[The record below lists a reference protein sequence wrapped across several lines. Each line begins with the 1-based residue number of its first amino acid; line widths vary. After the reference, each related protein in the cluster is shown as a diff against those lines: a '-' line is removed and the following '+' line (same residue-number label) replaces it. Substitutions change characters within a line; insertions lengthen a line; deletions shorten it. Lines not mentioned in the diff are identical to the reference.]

1 MQCQNVPKQI
11 CNQILDKQCRNQPK
25 QICSQVTLSVF
36 RTDQDNN
43 EVNDGCL
50 GSQAAMQ
57 ASPSAEM

>member
-36 RTDQDNN
+36 RTDQGNN
-43 EVNDGCL
+43 EVNDGCS